1 MAVPSPEELL
11 LAQLV
16 KENQERPSVEEIA
29 GLGALGGGAAGILAG
44 VPVHA
49 IGKGVGS
56 LRGTNLMLKPGA
68 RMAGGL
74 VGALVGGGLG
84 AAAQQKAM
92 TEAPAEAKLLAKI
105 QARGEVSEM
114 DKIVLENLL
123 GKALSQQGIM

>member
-1 MAVPSPEELL
+1 MSSPEELL

-16 KENQERPSVEEIA
+16 KENQQQPSVEEIA

-49 IGKGVGS
+49 IGKGVGG
-56 LRGTNLMLKPGA
+56 LRGTNHMLKPGA

-74 VGALVGGGLG
+74 VGAIVGGGLG
-84 AAAQQKAM
+84 AVAQQRAM
-92 TEAPAEAKLLAKI
+92 NEAPAEAKLLAKI